1 MTIDDERS
9 IYIGGLPYNASEDTL
24 RRVFN
29 LYGSIVAVKIINK
42 NGPRGKCYGFVTFR
56 NPRSVIDAI
65 NDMNG
70 KTIDRRVVK
79 VNGVTGRGGKSNFTE
94 EDIRSHAERDR
105 ERGRDRDYDHDRDKH
120 QQWHGDRSRERDR
133 SWGYDEDSER
143 GYEHTRLHDRAR
155 DGFYGRDR
163 SREREME
170 NNEQEKESKSD
181 KNKEKSHALDG
192 DRDWEMCG
200 TISNPTIVDKASYQ
214 NSRKLNGSIYNE
226 QHKREI
232 SSDSS
237 DDYHDE
243 VNENLERS
251 TKKHDELQNKVSH
264 MEERLENK
272 QQFVSDLQKK
282 ALILE
287 GALLTA
293 KKLSSQ
299 RRMQLTKLQKCYLQ
313 TKEYSNRLKSCE
325 QELKSVVDAA
335 MIDGETGDDTAS
347 RDGIITTV

>member
-29 LYGSIVAVKIINK
+29 LYGSIVAVKIINN

-79 VNGVTGRGGKSNFTE
+79 K
-94 EDIRSHAERDR
+94 RDR

-163 SREREME
+163 SRERELE
-170 NNEQEKESKSD
+170 NNEQEKERKSD
-181 KNKEKSHALDG
+181 KNKEKSHALDEGSRLG
-192 DRDWEMCG
+192 DVW
-200 TISNPTIVDKASYQ
+200 N
-214 NSRKLNGSIYNE
+214 
-226 QHKREI
+226 H
-232 SSDSS
+232 
-237 DDYHDE
+237 
-243 VNENLERS
+243 
-251 TKKHDELQNKVSH
+251 
-264 MEERLENK
+264 
-272 QQFVSDLQKK
+272 
-282 ALILE
+282 
-287 GALLTA
+287 
-293 KKLSSQ
+293 
-299 RRMQLTKLQKCYLQ
+299 
-313 TKEYSNRLKSCE
+313 
-325 QELKSVVDAA
+325 
-335 MIDGETGDDTAS
+335 
-347 RDGIITTV
+347 